1 MHAYRDTLIGPNT
14 IEITHGMSG
23 KYSWTVRT
31 QNGRLLVEVRTTDR
45 QSTIAVENVPN
56 YVMADIA
63 RVMTLGSVSSLE
75 TNKKGN

>member
-1 MHAYRDTLIGPNT
+1 MMHAYRDTLIGPNT
-14 IEITHGMSG
+14 IEITRGISG

-31 QNGRLLVEVRTTDR
+31 QNGRLLVEVTSDNR
-45 QSTIAVENVPN
+45 SIAVEKVPN